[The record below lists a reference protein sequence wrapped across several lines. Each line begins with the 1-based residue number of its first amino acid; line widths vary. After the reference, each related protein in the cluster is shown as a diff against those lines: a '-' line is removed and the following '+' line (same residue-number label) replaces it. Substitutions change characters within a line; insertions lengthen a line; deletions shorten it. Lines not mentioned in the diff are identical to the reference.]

1 MIVIEKLSEQKGA
14 SRFGSCNSCGVVSSD
29 NDTLIR
35 IKTVLLEGNSSSI
48 CLCSDCVEQFMEEL
62 KNRDILNV

>member
-35 IKTVLLEGNSSSI
+35 IKAALIEGNSSSI
-48 CLCSDCVEQFMEEL
+48 CLCSDCMEQLLDKL
-62 KNRDILNV
+62 KGVQK